1 MIVGK
6 IMMLISARK
15 LRSILIGLLSIRG
28 SKPSGEDAPGV
39 ERVTLLSG
47 GRRPQSLCALG
58 QRQEVVLPDWFA
70 LGTEAE
76 AALNDIRARWPQW
89 QLRSPAQAGF
99 HIWHE
104 SGGRIE
110 GDSKKLEGVPDSELV
125 DEAKRLAA
133 AADFLDGDS
142 GLSRRR

>member
-1 MIVGK
+1 MRTRATPG
-6 IMMLISARK
+6 
-15 LRSILIGLLSIRG
+15 GC
-28 SKPSGEDAPGV
+28 PSRLV
-39 ERVTLLSG
+39 
-47 GRRPQSLCALG
+47 C
-58 QRQEVVLPDWFA
+58 

-76 AALNDIRARWPQW
+76 AALNHIRARWPQW

-125 DEAKRLAA
+125 GEASVWRQRRTFSTAIIGRLCA
-133 AADFLDGDS
+133 
-142 GLSRRR
+142 